1 MAAASFILCWQIV
14 LMALFALFW
23 LKVNTVSEFGLLVWC
38 ESALLCGGGKDA
50 GFLAI
55 WTSIDYVRFIIV
67 VWQHLNMI

>member
-38 ESALLCGGGKDA
+38 ESALLCGGEKMLD
-50 GFLAI
+50 F
-55 WTSIDYVRFIIV
+55 
-67 VWQHLNMI
+67 